1 MARDDHAAAPAGR
14 RKGVSPVLAI
24 VALLLIVLF
33 AGLGTW
39 QVYRLQWKLDLIAR
53 VEARVHAAPAP
64 LPSRDRWAGI
74 TPESDEYRR
83 VKLHGTYLYDLTTPV
98 QALTEQ
104 GSGYWLLTPM
114 CTEQGIV
121 LVNRGFIPAELG
133 APTRYTPRGAA
144 GDACANAG
152 PAVDVTGLLRTSERN
167 GAFTRTNDPAA
178 NRWYTRDVAAIAA
191 ARGVQAAPFFVDAAA
206 RQNPP
211 DSPDQPVGGLTVV
224 KFPNSHLVYAFTWY
238 ALALMVAGAW
248 WWVARR
254 GDESEHDERHD

>member
-1 MARDDHAAAPAGR
+1 LLAA
-14 RKGVSPVLAI
+14 LA
-24 VALLLIVLF
+24 VLLIVLF

-39 QVYRLQWKLDLIAR
+39 QVVRLQWKLALIAR

-64 LPSRDRWAGI
+64 LPSRTRWAGI
-74 TPESDEYRR
+74 TPESDEYRH
-83 VKLHGTYLYDLTTPV
+83 VQLHGTYLYALTTPV

-104 GSGYWLLTPM
+104 GSGYWLLTPL

-133 APTRYTPRGAA
+133 ARTRYTSQRASGNP
-144 GDACANAG
+144 CAHAG

-178 NRWYTRDVAAIAA
+178 NRWYTRDVAAIAG
-191 ARGVQAAPFFVDAAA
+191 ARGIDAAPFFVDAAA

-254 GDESEHDERHD
+254 GDDTRNDERHD

>member
-14 RKGVSPVLAI
+14 KGASPVLA
-24 VALLLIVLF
+24 VLALLLIVLF

-53 VEARVHAAPAP
+53 VEARVHAVPAP
-64 LPSRDRWAGI
+64 LPSRTSWAGI
-74 TPESDEYRR
+74 APESDEYRR

-114 CTEQGIV
+114 CTDQGIV
-121 LVNRGFIPAELG
+121 LVNRGFIPAEPG
-133 APTRYTPRGAA
+133 ARTRYTPRRAA
-144 GDACANAG
+144 GHPCGAG
-152 PAVDVTGLLRTSERN
+152 SAVDVVGLLRTSEHD

-178 NRWYTRDVAAIAA
+178 NRWYTRDVTAIAA
-191 ARGVQAAPFFVDAAA
+191 ARGLATAPFFVDAAA
-206 RQNPP
+206 QQNPP
-211 DSPDQPVGGLTVV
+211 DSPDQPIGGLTVV

-248 WWVARR
+248 WWVAHR
-254 GDESEHDERHD
+254 GNEPSHDERHD

>member
-1 MARDDHAAAPAGR
+1 LLA
-14 RKGVSPVLAI
+14 VL
-24 VALLLIVLF
+24 ALLLIVLF

-39 QVYRLQWKLDLIAR
+39 QVVRLQWKLDLIAR

-64 LPSRDRWAGI
+64 LPSRTSWAGI
-74 TPESDEYRR
+74 TSESDEYRH
-83 VKLHGTYLYDLTTPV
+83 VQLHGTYLYDLTTPV

-114 CTEQGIV
+114 CTTEGTIV
-121 LVNRGFIPAELG
+121 LVNRGFIPAGPG
-133 APTRYTPRGAA
+133 ARTRYTPQRAA
-144 GDACANAG
+144 GNPCAHAG
-152 PAVDVTGLLRTSERN
+152 PAADVTGLLRTRERN

-178 NRWYTRDVAAIAA
+178 NRWYTRDVAAIAG
-191 ARGVQAAPFFVDAAA
+191 ARGIEAAPFFVDAAA
-206 RQNPP
+206 QQNPP
-211 DSPDQPVGGLTVV
+211 DSPDQPIGGLTVV

-254 GDESEHDERHD
+254 GDEPSNDERHD